1 MVSEAS
7 IDALPFAVR
16 SVDLYGTHESSEWAR
31 VGRLAGLRD
40 RLGLSCCRSDSL
52 DAEALSDDSRA
63 AA

>member
-7 IDALPFAVR
+7 IDVFPFPVR
-16 SVDLYGTHESSEWAR
+16 SADLYRTPESCERTR
-31 VGRLAGLRD
+31 VGRLAELRD